1 MDLLLSDQTG
11 GGGLIV
17 NRFKKLLASFITH
30 FTPIDYC
37 CNYKGRLYL
46 NTAYGL
52 THCIDSNMT
61 LSITTPSIV
70 TFSITV
76 N

>member
-11 GGGLIV
+11 GGGGLIV
-17 NRFKKLLASFITH
+17 KKLLASFITH

-37 CNYKGRLYL
+37 CNCKGRLYL

-52 THCIDSNMT
+52 THCIDSNIT